1 EYDADGHV
9 IAESINGRRVEQD
22 YDALNGRPVAWR
34 LDGVAMSFTH
44 GPAGRL
50 TQWQVDGHAPLHLS
64 HDALGRETV
73 RRSEA
78 GFVSGQRHGAT
89 GNLVEQ
95 WAGRLTA
102 ESGTVPQDVHR
113 QMEYD
118 RAYNMTRIRDGRW
131 GETDYRYDVND
142 QITQAKGG
150 VRTLPREEAFIY
162 DVNLNIRQYGQT
174 PNRHFEVMAF
184 TKQAQQSGRVIKRD
198 EDDYRYDDC
207 GRLVEKTVLTDG
219 FRPQRW
225 RYRWDA
231 QGQLSELITPQ
242 GECWTYRYDAFG
254 RRISK
259 RRAKVTRGIVGYDY
273 QWRGDQLVAETPVQ
287 ADGTAVVESSV
298 YWLYE
303 PGALTPGAR
312 YEKGQLHYVVRD
324 HMGTPRELLTESGE
338 VVWAQKLSVWGRS
351 ERYRFGGWNAPNDES
366 GPGCPW
372 RFAGQWAD
380 EESGLYYNRFRY
392 YDSEAVQYL
401 TPDPAKLAGGINPYG
416 YVSNP
421 LKYID
426 PLGLCKAETET
437 IFRVQGGVP
446 PNASRFRIVIDEFG
460 DPQIQSGTLNISI
473 GDSSHAQHFLDI
485 RGGNAQVVSFE
496 VPKWMTDF
504 IEENAIPQVGY
515 RTNPLNQGGL
525 APKIVDPTTP
535 GKSYELPSVWGEWLQ
550 EVAIP
555 GSGTVQ

>member
-1 EYDADGHV
+1 
-9 IAESINGRRVEQD
+9 
-22 YDALNGRPVAWR
+22 
-34 LDGVAMSFTH
+34 MSFTH

-102 ESGTVPQDVHR
+102 ESGTVPQDVYR

-131 GETDYRYDVND
+131 GDTAYRYDVND

-150 VRTLPREEAFIY
+150 VRTLPREEAFSY

-372 RFAGQWAD
+372 RFAGQWED

-401 TPDPAKLAGGINPYG
+401 TPDPIGLTGGINNYS
-416 YVSNP
+416 YVPNP

-426 PLGLCKAETET
+426 PLGLCKGDVNSDFFANTKYTDKVIAQMKSGDLHSFPESVRTFQDAGT
-437 IFRVQGGVP
+437 VTKITGGDG
-446 PNASRFRIVIDEFG
+446 IVRDM
-460 DPQIQSGTLNISI
+460 L
-473 GDSSHAQHFLDI
+473 
-485 RGGNAQVVSFE
+485 
-496 VPKWMTDF
+496 K
-504 IEENAIPQVGY
+504 
-515 RTNPLNQGGL
+515 
-525 APKIVDPTTP
+525 
-535 GKSYELPSVWGEWLQ
+535 
-550 EVAIP
+550 IP
-555 GSGTVQ
+555 GRYRGKNGNFEFIKEPDGSINHRLFKPDSGQ

>member
-1 EYDADGHV
+1 
-9 IAESINGRRVEQD
+9 
-22 YDALNGRPVAWR
+22 
-34 LDGVAMSFTH
+34 
-44 GPAGRL
+44 
-50 TQWQVDGHAPLHLS
+50 
-64 HDALGRETV
+64 
-73 RRSEA
+73 
-78 GFVSGQRHGAT
+78 
-89 GNLVEQ
+89 
-95 WAGRLTA
+95 
-102 ESGTVPQDVHR
+102 
-113 QMEYD
+113 
-118 RAYNMTRIRDGRW
+118 NMTRIRDGRW
-131 GETDYRYDVND
+131 GDTAYRYDVND

-150 VRTLPREEAFIY
+150 VRTLPREEAFSY

-198 EDDYRYDDC
+198 EDDYRYNDC

-259 RRAKVTRGIVGYDY
+259 RRQGTTKGIAGYDY
-273 QWRGDQLVAETPVQ
+273 QWRGDQLVAETPVYV
-287 ADGTAVVESSV
+287 DGRAATGESV

-372 RFAGQWAD
+372 RFAGQWED

-401 TPDPAKLAGGINPYG
+401 TPDPIGLRGGINPYS
-416 YVSNP
+416 YVTNPVVYVDPFGLCSKTISSNP
-421 LKYID
+421 STGNPAAIARGYGSLNSRQQQVLDKLNGFGSQTITS
-426 PLGLCKAETET
+426 KAFGNQDLAALSAAT
-437 IFRVQGGVP
+437 G
-446 PNASRFRIVIDEFG
+446 DEFAMFSTG
-460 DPQIQSGTLNISI
+460 GRRLIIRGNATSVPIDMAKAQELSAQGWRWSSHVHPDGTLMSSDGDRAILGAMGGQRSAIFDPDGNRKIFTPD
-473 GDSSHAQHFLDI
+473 GDSME
-485 RGGNAQVVSFE
+485 G
-496 VPKWMTDF
+496 W
-504 IEENAIPQVGY
+504 
-515 RTNPLNQGGL
+515 
-525 APKIVDPTTP
+525 
-535 GKSYELPSVWGEWLQ
+535 LP
-550 EVAIP
+550 
-555 GSGTVQ
+555 